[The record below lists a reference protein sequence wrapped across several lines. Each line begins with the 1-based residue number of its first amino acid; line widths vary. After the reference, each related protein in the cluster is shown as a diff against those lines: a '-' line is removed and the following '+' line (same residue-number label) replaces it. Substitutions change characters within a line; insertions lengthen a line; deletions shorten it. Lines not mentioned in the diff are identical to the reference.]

1 MIKGRLGDADFV
13 VSGSAMRVTLMATP
27 ISGGAL
33 LSAGA
38 AWHLEVHHDPTLY
51 LAFSA
56 NLDRVGAL
64 RRSGARFF
72 NSRVKRIGREKVL
85 AEISF
90 LRPVHSG
97 KDRAKL
103 AHKILHVC
111 NKHKWDRSGGAI
123 AGSSRIGG
131 RPGCR
136 FRGQR
141 GEADR
146 SRPLRSFKRQLLA
159 ICLLASF

>member
-1 MIKGRLGDADFV
+1 
-13 VSGSAMRVTLMATP
+13 MRVTLMATP

-72 NSRVKRIGREKVL
+72 NSRVKRIGREKVP

-90 LRPVHSG
+90 LRPVHFG

-111 NKHKWDRSGGAI
+111 NKHM
-123 AGSSRIGG
+123 GSER
-131 RPGCR
+131 RVR
-136 FRGQR
+136 
-141 GEADR
+141 
-146 SRPLRSFKRQLLA
+146 
-159 ICLLASF
+159 

>member
-1 MIKGRLGDADFV
+1 MTTTTN
-13 VSGSAMRVTLMATP
+13 GSAAP
-27 ISGGAL
+27 KA
-33 LSAGA
+33 
-38 AWHLEVHHDPTLY
+38 HP
-51 LAFSA
+51 
-56 NLDRVGAL
+56 
-64 RRSGARFF
+64 
-72 NSRVKRIGREKVL
+72 KVP

-136 FRGQR
+136 FRAAGARRKEKQSGIAAR
-141 GEADR
+141 LEFALESHPSSDT
-146 SRPLRSFKRQLLA
+146 P
-159 ICLLASF
+159 